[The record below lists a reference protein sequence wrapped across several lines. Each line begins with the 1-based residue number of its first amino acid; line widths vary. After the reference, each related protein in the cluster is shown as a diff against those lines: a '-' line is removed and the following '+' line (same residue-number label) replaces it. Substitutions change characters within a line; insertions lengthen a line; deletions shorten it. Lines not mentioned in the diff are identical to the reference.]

1 MQPYTLLCEDS
12 KMENPRSLYGCFSLG
27 PLSAGHS
34 LTIGNALRRTLLAE
48 LPGFAISAVEIDG
61 VAHEYSTLD
70 GVRDS
75 ILDILLN
82 LKEIVLTSPDF
93 YLKNQPD
100 GAFLL
105 ETAQAPGTELG
116 PWQSPLIGYLQARG
130 PGIVRA
136 ADLKLPLGIQCV
148 DPEQYITTLSE
159 DGLLNMKFQVE
170 LGKGY
175 RYASSNLKDWSGAD
189 TRALS
194 RISTDR
200 SCLLLDTVFMPVLKV
215 NYTVEQV
222 SSKTLRQSTELLKME
237 VWTNGSIHPRQA
249 LYQGLNHLAFLFQD
263 LQKLKMLTN
272 PLI

>member
-1 MQPYTLLCEDS
+1 MQPYTLLCENS

-27 PLSAGHS
+27 PLSAGQS
-34 LTIGNALRRTLLAE
+34 LTIGNALRRTLLSE

-61 VAHEYSTLD
+61 VAHEYSTLQ

-82 LKEIVLTSPDF
+82 LKEIVFTSPEF
-93 YLKNQPD
+93 YMTSHPD
-100 GAFLL
+100 AHFLL
-105 ETAQAPGTELG
+105 ATSQTPGFEYG
-116 PWQSPLIGYLQARG
+116 PWQTPLIGYLQARG
-130 PGIVRA
+130 PGVVRA
-136 ADLKLPLGIQCV
+136 ADLKLPPGIQCV

-159 DGLLNMKFQVE
+159 DGVFNMKLQIE

-175 RYASSNLKDWSGAD
+175 RYASSNLKDWSGVE
-189 TRALS
+189 TSSLS

-200 SCLLLDTVFMPVLKV
+200 STLLLDSVFMPVLKV

-222 SSKTLRQSTELLKME
+222 SSKTLRQATEMLKME
-237 VWTNGSIHPRQA
+237 VWTNGSLHPRQA
-249 LYQGLNHLAFLFQD
+249 MYQGLNHLAYLFQD
-263 LQKLKMLTN
+263 LQKLKILTN

>member
-1 MQPYTLLCEDS
+1 MQPYTLLCESS

-27 PLSAGHS
+27 PLSAGQS

-61 VAHEYSTLD
+61 VAHEYSTLQ

-75 ILDILLN
+75 VLDILLN
-82 LKEIVLTSPDF
+82 LKEVVLTSPDF
-93 YLKNQPD
+93 YLAHQPD
-100 GAFLL
+100 SQFLL
-105 ETAQAPGTELG
+105 TTSEAKGSERG
-116 PWQSPLIGYLQARG
+116 PWQTPLIGYLQARG

-136 ADLKLPLGIQCV
+136 ADLKLPVGIQCV

-159 DGLLNMKFQVE
+159 DGLLNMKFQIE

-175 RYASSNLKDWSGAD
+175 RYASSNLKDWSGVE
-189 TRALS
+189 TPSLS
-194 RISTDR
+194 RISKER

-215 NYTVEQV
+215 NFTIEQV
-222 SSKTLRQSTELLKME
+222 SSKTLRQATEMLKME
-237 VWTNGSIHPRQA
+237 LWTNGSVHPRQA
-249 LYQGLNHLAFLFQD
+249 FYQGLNHLAYLFQD

>member
-1 MQPYTLLCEDS
+1 
-12 KMENPRSLYGCFSLG
+12 MENPRSLYGCFSLG
-27 PLSAGHS
+27 PLSAGQS

-61 VAHEYSTLD
+61 VAHEYSTLQ

-82 LKEIVLTSPDF
+82 LKEVVLTSPDF
-93 YLKNQPD
+93 YMAHQPD
-100 GAFLL
+100 SQVLL
-105 ETAQAPGTELG
+105 TTAETKNSERG
-116 PWQSPLIGYLQARG
+116 PWQTPLIGYLQARG
-130 PGIVRA
+130 PGVVRA
-136 ADLKLPLGIQCV
+136 ADLKLPVGIQCV

-159 DGLLNMKFQVE
+159 DGLLNMKFQIE

-175 RYASSNLKDWSGAD
+175 RYASSNLKDWSGAE
-189 TRALS
+189 TSSLS
-194 RISTDR
+194 RISKER

-215 NYTVEQV
+215 NFTIEQV
-222 SSKTLRQSTELLKME
+222 SSKTLRQSTEMLKME
-237 VWTNGSIHPRQA
+237 LWTNGSLHPRQA
-249 LYQGLNHLAFLFQD
+249 LYQGLNHLAYLFQD